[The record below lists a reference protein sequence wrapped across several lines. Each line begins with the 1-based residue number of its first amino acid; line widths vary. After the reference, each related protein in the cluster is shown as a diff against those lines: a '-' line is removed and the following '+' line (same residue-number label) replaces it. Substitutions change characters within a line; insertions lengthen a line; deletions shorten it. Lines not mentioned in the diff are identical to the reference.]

1 MVKIIT
7 FVVILMLAAPVLVQ
21 DFNNGIAT
29 LIPNEVTQTT
39 VSQKILIAEGASV
52 YRNRC
57 SKCHGRNGE
66 GQWHGHDAAPRL
78 DGNFARLSV
87 REIVVQIIQGGSYM
101 PPFAS
106 LTDRQIAAV
115 ATYIRNSFGNNHGI
129 ATEKEVAKYREIY
142 LSTNQKN
149 K

>member
-29 LIPNEVTQTT
+29 LTPNEVTQTT

-115 ATYIRNSFGNNHGI
+115 ATYIRNSFGNNLGI